1 MPKGRA
7 TSERASAEEALAGE
21 ALAGEALA
29 GEALVE
35 RAPSAG
41 AGAGAGAGT
50 GAGVGAASV
59 QLADVDV
66 RFRSKKRDVTAL
78 SDISLDV
85 APGEFV
91 AIVGP
96 SGCGKSTLLKLV
108 AGLLTASSGEVLLG
122 GERVK
127 GPRHDI
133 GYVFQRA
140 ALLEWRSAL
149 RNILLQA
156 EMRRMP
162 SARARAR
169 ADELIRMTGLTGFE
183 DAYPHELSGGMQQRV
198 ALCRALLHEPPVL
211 LMDEPFGALD
221 ALTREQLNTELN
233 RIWRTTGTT
242 VLLVT
247 HSISEAVYL
256 ADRVVVM
263 SPRPGTITEIIEVGL
278 PAERDYGETLGRPE
292 FRAAAARIRELLGA
306 VSAQD

>member
-1 MPKGRA
+1 MTMQKQRTTRTGS
-7 TSERASAEEALAGE
+7 T
-21 ALAGEALA
+21 
-29 GEALVE
+29 
-35 RAPSAG
+35 
-41 AGAGAGAGT
+41 AGT
-50 GAGVGAASV
+50 GPAAAV
-59 QLADVDV
+59 RLADVSV
-66 RFRSKKRDVTAL
+66 RFRSKKRDVTAIG
-78 SDISLDV
+78 DVSLDV

-122 GERVK
+122 GEPVT

-156 EMRRMP
+156 EIRHMEP
-162 SARARAR
+162 ASARER
-169 ADELIRMTGLTGFE
+169 ADDLIRMTGLTGFE

-221 ALTREQLNTELN
+221 ALTREQMNTELN

-263 SPRPGTITEIIEVGL
+263 SPRPGTVTEVIEVGL
-278 PAERDYGETLGRPE
+278 PAERDYSETLGRPE
-292 FRAAAARIRELLGA
+292 FRAAAAHIRDLLGA
-306 VSAQD
+306 VSAHD

>member
-1 MPKGRA
+1 MTMQKQRT
-7 TSERASAEEALAGE
+7 TSRTGST
-21 ALAGEALA
+21 
-29 GEALVE
+29 
-35 RAPSAG
+35 
-41 AGAGAGAGT
+41 AGT
-50 GAGVGAASV
+50 GPAAAV
-59 QLADVDV
+59 RLADVSV
-66 RFRSKKRDVTAL
+66 RFRSKKRDVTAIG
-78 SDISLDV
+78 DVSLDV

-122 GERVK
+122 GEQVT

-156 EMRRMP
+156 EIRHMEP
-162 SARARAR
+162 ASARER
-169 ADELIRMTGLTGFE
+169 ADDLIRMTGLTGFE

-221 ALTREQLNTELN
+221 ALTREQMNTELN

-263 SPRPGTITEIIEVGL
+263 SPRPGTVAEVIEVGL
-278 PAERDYGETLGRPE
+278 PAERDYSETLGRPE
-292 FRAAAARIRELLGA
+292 FRAAAAHIRDLLGA
-306 VSAQD
+306 VSAHD

>member
-1 MPKGRA
+1 MTTMPKERA
-7 TSERASAEEALAGE
+7 TSERAAAEEAPAE
-21 ALAGEALA
+21 RTSA
-29 GEALVE
+29 E
-35 RAPSAG
+35 RAPAAG
-41 AGAGAGAGT
+41 A

-59 QLADVDV
+59 QLADVQV

-85 APGEFV
+85 SPGEFV

-162 SARARAR
+162 AARARAR

>member
-7 TSERASAEEALAGE
+7 TSERALAE
-21 ALAGEALA
+21 EALA

-35 RAPSAG
+35 RAPS

-59 QLADVDV
+59 QLADVEV

-108 AGLLTASSGEVLLG
+108 AGLLTASSGDVLLG

-278 PAERDYGETLGRPE
+278 PAERDYAETLGRPE
-292 FRAAAARIRELLGA
+292 FRAATARIRELLGA

>member
-1 MPKGRA
+1 MTMPKQQ
-7 TSERASAEEALAGE
+7 TTP
-21 ALAGEALA
+21 
-29 GEALVE
+29 
-35 RAPSAG
+35 RAPSASG
-41 AGAGAGAGT
+41 AGPA
-50 GAGVGAASV
+50 AGVR
-59 QLADVDV
+59 LKDVAV

-78 SDISLDV
+78 SEVSLDV

-108 AGLLTASSGEVLLG
+108 AGLLTASSGDVLLG
-122 GERVK
+122 GERVT

-156 EMRRMP
+156 EIRHMEP
-162 SARARAR
+162 AQARGR

-221 ALTREQLNTELN
+221 ALTREQMNTELN

-263 SPRPGTITEIIEVGL
+263 SPRPGTVTEIIEVGL
-278 PAERDYGETLGRPE
+278 PAERDYSETLGRPE
-292 FRAAAARIRELLGA
+292 FRAAAAHIRDLLGA
-306 VSAQD
+306 VSAHD